1 MKKRTLAFIIMLS
14 LLMNFSFSAFAE
26 DAGNKTDNSEEIP
39 QSLQDFR
46 RFEIVTLGAMPFVTL
61 DVTLGYSMEQY
72 AVDLVKYNKSG
83 RVGDR
88 PTFPNPFK
96 NSSNGGYTD
105 DEIKG
110 IIITSLCI
118 SLGIGIT
125 DLIVRIV
132 KRNKIQAKKNK
143 SKLNVITIDNDPDA
157 IKIEA
162 PSNNDENEN
171 QNDTDDG
178 VIFLDQELSDDE
190 TPVEE
195 AVQ

>member
-1 MKKRTLAFIIMLS
+1 MKKTVAFIILLS
-14 LLMNFSFSAFAE
+14 LFMNFSFSAFAE
-26 DAGNKTDNSEEIP
+26 DAGNKNDNSDEIP

-46 RFEIVTLGAMPFVTL
+46 RLEIITLGAMPFVTL

-72 AVDLVKYNKSG
+72 AEGLVDYNKNG
-83 RVGDR
+83 RVGEK
-88 PTFPNPFK
+88 PKFPNPFK
-96 NSSNGGYTD
+96 TSSNGGYND

-125 DLIVRIV
+125 DLIVRII
-132 KRNKIQAKKNK
+132 KRNRVQTKKNK
-143 SKLNVITIDNDPDA
+143 SKLNIITIENDPDA

-162 PSNNDENEN
+162 PDNHEEN
-171 QNDTDDG
+171 QDESADE
-178 VIFLDQELSDDE
+178 VIFLDEELSVEGE
-190 TPVEE
+190 TIVEE

>member
-1 MKKRTLAFIIMLS
+1 MKRTVAFIILIS
-14 LLMNFSFSAFAE
+14 LFMNFSFSAFAA
-26 DAGNKTDNSEEIP
+26 DSGNKNDESDEIP

-46 RFEIVTLGAMPFVTL
+46 RFEIITLGAMPFVTL

-72 AVDLVKYNKSG
+72 AEDLVKYNQNG
-83 RVGDR
+83 RIGQK

-96 NSSNGGYTD
+96 TSSNGGYND

-125 DLIVRIV
+125 DLIVRII
-132 KRNKIQAKKNK
+132 KRNRVQTKKNK
-143 SKLNVITIDNDPDA
+143 SKLNIITIEDDPDA

-162 PSNNDENEN
+162 PDNHKENE
-171 QNDTDDG
+171 DDSADE
-178 VIFLDQELSDDE
+178 VILLDEELSVEDE
-190 TPVEE
+190 AIVEE

>member
-1 MKKRTLAFIIMLS
+1 MKRRLAFIILLS
-14 LLMNFSFSAFAE
+14 LFMNLSFCAFAE
-26 DAGNKTDNSEEIP
+26 NVDNKTDNSEEIP

-46 RFEIVTLGAMPFVTL
+46 RLEIITLGAMPFVTL

-72 AVDLVKYNKSG
+72 TEDLVKFNKNG
-83 RVGDR
+83 RVGEK

-96 NSSNGGYTD
+96 TSSNGGYND

-125 DLIVRIV
+125 DLIVRII
-132 KRNKIQAKKNK
+132 KRNRVQTKKNK
-143 SKLNVITIDNDPDA
+143 SKLNIITVENDPDA

-162 PSNNDENEN
+162 PGNNEENE
-171 QNDTDDG
+171 DVATDE
-178 VIFLDQELSDDE
+178 VIFLDEELSVEDE
-190 TPVEE
+190 ALLEE